1 LSQLI
6 LFPYLELKQAVADET
21 AVKEAAQIV
30 LTTTQA
36 EHADLEQTAMA
47 VC

>member
-1 LSQLI
+1 
-6 LFPYLELKQAVADET
+6 LFSRSELRKAVADET
-21 AVKEAAQIV
+21 AAKEAAQVV
-30 LTTTQA
+30 LIAMQA

>member
-1 LSQLI
+1 M
-6 LFPYLELKQAVADET
+6 FPCSELRKAVADET
-21 AVKEAAQIV
+21 VAKEAIQVMLIA
-30 LTTTQA
+30 TQA